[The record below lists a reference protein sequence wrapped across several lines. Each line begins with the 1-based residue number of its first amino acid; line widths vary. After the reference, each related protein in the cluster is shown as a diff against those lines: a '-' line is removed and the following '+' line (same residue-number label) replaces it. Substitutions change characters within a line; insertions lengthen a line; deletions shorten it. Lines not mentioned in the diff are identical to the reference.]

1 MKRLMNLAPSKP
13 VSRGL
18 AILPFVLLL
27 LIYVFASEQ
36 RLAENSEDKLLP
48 SLQKMGTSIH
58 RLAFT
63 PSVRTGEYV
72 FWEDTYVSLRR
83 LGIAVGISAL
93 LSLSVGI
100 FTGTFPYA
108 NALWTPCITAF
119 SMIPPMTVLPILFIL
134 FGLEEL
140 SKIVLIIFG
149 IAPFQMRDLHQRV
162 QELPKEQLI
171 KAQTLG
177 ATSWQVICRVILPQ
191 ILPRLLDTIR
201 LSLGAAWIFLIAS
214 EAIASDSGLGYRIF
228 LVRRYLSMEII
239 IPYVIWITFL
249 AFMFDW
255 LIRINTRY
263 FFSWYGSQK
272 S

>member
-13 VSRGL
+13 ISRGL
-18 AILPFVLLL
+18 ALLPFILLFI
-27 LIYVFASEQ
+27 IYIVASQQ
-36 RLAENSEDKLLP
+36 RLAENPNDKLLP
-48 SLQKMGTSIH
+48 SIEKMGNAVH

-63 PSVRTGEYV
+63 PSARTGEYL
-72 FWEDTYVSLRR
+72 FWQDTYVSLRR
-83 LGIAVGISAL
+83 LSIAVAISAL
-93 LSLSVGI
+93 LSLSIGVV
-100 FTGTFPYA
+100 TGVLPYA
-108 NALWTPCITAF
+108 KALWAPFITAF

-140 SKIVLIIFG
+140 SKVILIIFG
-149 IAPFQMRDLHQRV
+149 IAPFQMRDIYQRV

-177 ATSWQVICRVILPQ
+177 ANTWLVICRVILPQ
-191 ILPRLLDTIR
+191 IIPRLLDAVR

-214 EAIASDSGLGYRIF
+214 EAIAADSGLGYRIF
-228 LVRRYLSMEII
+228 LVRRYLSMDVI
-239 IPYVIWITFL
+239 IPYVIWITLL

-255 LIRINTRY
+255 LLRVVTNY
-263 FFSWYGSQK
+263 LFPWYSLGK